1 MEEQDSS
8 RYIVIIEAF
17 KYDNARKLEM
27 EGNWYLVI
35 KVKEV

>member
-1 MEEQDSS
+1 MEEQDSN

-27 EGNWYLVI
+27 EAN
-35 KVKEV
+35 